1 MLKIPVILLIDSAAA
16 KELIV
21 MVEKWKSYGGPA
33 PWPAANCDGKGGGLG
48 AAEARKSRQQLRWK
62 VCHKFWRFRQEK
74 RVGLNDAEEEEREG
88 GGCAPLGGR
97 GPGNNN
103 GDNN

>member
-21 MVEKWKSYGGPA
+21 MVEKWKSPGGPA
-33 PWPAANCDGKGGGLG
+33 PWPAANCDGKGGGLA

-74 RVGLNDAEEEEREG
+74 RVGLERVGEG
-88 GGCAPLGGR
+88 GGEGAPLGRR